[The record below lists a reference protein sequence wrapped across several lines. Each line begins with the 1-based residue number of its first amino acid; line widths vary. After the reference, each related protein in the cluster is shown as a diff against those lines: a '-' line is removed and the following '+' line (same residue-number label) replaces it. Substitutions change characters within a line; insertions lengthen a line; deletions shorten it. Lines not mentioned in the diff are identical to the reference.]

1 MLQRLEYIDRNKGL
15 AILLMV
21 FAHTAPGE
29 ICNTFIFSFHMPIFF
44 IICGILTAY
53 RYGDVVEMKDVR
65 RTLYRRIRQL
75 GIPYLFFGFLL
86 VVFYACLDYLSSH
99 TFEFQDRLL
108 ALLTL
113 QGIDSLWFIPC
124 YFLAEILLLLSL
136 CGHRHQM
143 VPIFSFLTMV
153 SIMLYFMFFPA
164 PELSCMRVLFKVLI
178 AYSFAGIGYC
188 LQSYQILAIQ
198 KLPPPICILMLLPFL
213 FLALLNEQVGI
224 GALELKNPVL
234 FYVNAISISILLFTI
249 LGQSQYM
256 HLNNMLSFFGKNSI
270 VLLCTNNLLIES
282 IRIVDYKVFGNVLI
296 EWDIWGCFLLWFIL
310 LAMEIPLIKLAEK
323 TRMSVLFGK

>member
-29 ICNTFIFSFHMPIFF
+29 ICNTIIFSFHMPIFF

-86 VVFYACLDYLSSH
+86 VVFYACLNYLSSH

-124 YFLAEILLLLSL
+124 YFLAEIMLLFSL
-136 CGHRHQM
+136 CGHRHLM
-143 VPIFSFLTMV
+143 APILSLLTIV
-153 SIMLYFMFFPA
+153 SIMLYFMFFPV

-178 AYSFAGIGYC
+178 AYSFAGIGYS
-188 LQSYQILAIQ
+188 LQSYQTLTIQ
-198 KLPPPICILMLLPFL
+198 KNPPPICIMMLLL
-213 FLALLNEQVGI
+213 FLYLTLQNGHVGI

-249 LGQSQYM
+249 LGQSQYV
-256 HLNNMLSFFGKNSI
+256 HLNSMLSFFGKNSI

-282 IRIVDYKVFGNVLI
+282 IRIVDHKVFGNVLI
-296 EWDIWGCFLLWFIL
+296 EWDIWGCFLLWLIL